1 MALRTLGRRL
11 EDERLAVGCSP
22 DARSRFSRG
31 DRRAK
36 VRARKRRAAVT
47 AEGAAMNFDFSDDQK
62 FLKNEARKFLEGES
76 PTAKVRK
83 VLDDD
88 AKAYDEALWK
98 GVAAQGW
105 MGAAIPEEYGGLGLG
120 YLELCVIAEELGRAV
135 APIPFAST
143 VYFLAEAV
151 LIAGTD
157 AQKQALLPKI
167 AAGEVI
173 GCVAT
178 SEGPGALTPGAVQAS
193 VSGGKLSGTKVP
205 VTDGDIA
212 THALALAKEGGQL
225 SLFLVDLAS
234 GVTRESLKTLDP
246 TRDAARLVF
255 SGAAAERLGPAGEG
269 FALLEQVLDRA
280 AVLLAFEQCGGAD
293 RCLEMAKAYA
303 LERYAFGRVIASYQA
318 IKHKLADMYV
328 KNELARSNSYY
339 GAWALNTNAPELPIA
354 ASAARI
360 AACEAY
366 WFAAKENIQTH
377 GGIGFT
383 WEVDAHLF
391 YRRSRQL
398 SLVAGAP
405 RVWKERLVSQLER
418 RNAA

>member
-1 MALRTLGRRL
+1 
-11 EDERLAVGCSP
+11 
-22 DARSRFSRG
+22 
-31 DRRAK
+31 
-36 VRARKRRAAVT
+36 
-47 AEGAAMNFDFSDDQK
+47 MNFDFSDDQK
-62 FLKNEARKFLEGES
+62 FLKNEARKFLEANC
-76 PTAKVRK
+76 PTSRVRK

-98 GVAAQGW
+98 GVAGQGW
-105 MGAAIPEEYGGLGLG
+105 LGAAIPEEHGGLGLG
-120 YLELCVIAEELGRAV
+120 HIELCAIAEELGRVA

-151 LIAGTD
+151 MAAGSA
-157 AQKQALLPKI
+157 AQKADLLPRI

-173 GCVAT
+173 GCVAS
-178 SEGPGALTPGAVQAS
+178 SEGPGVVGAGTIKARVE
-193 VSGGKLSGTKVP
+193 GGKLTGEKLP

-212 THALALAKEGGQL
+212 DVALVLAKEGGQTGL
-225 SLFLVDLAS
+225 YLVDLDS
-234 GVTRESLKTLDP
+234 GVERETLQ
-246 TRDAARLVF
+246 TRDPPRGVAKLTF
-255 SGAAAERLGPAGEG
+255 KGAAAQRLNDGGDG
-269 FALLEQVLDRA
+269 LALLEHITDRA
-280 AVLLAFEQCGGAD
+280 AVLLAFEQVGGAD

-328 KNELARSNSYY
+328 KNELARSNAYY
-339 GAWALNTNAPELPIA
+339 GAWALNTDAPELPVA

-360 AACEAY
+360 AGCEAF
-366 WFAAKENIQTH
+366 WFASKENIQTH

-383 WEVDAHLF
+383 WEMDPHLY

-405 RVWKERLVSQLER
+405 RVWKERLVAHLER